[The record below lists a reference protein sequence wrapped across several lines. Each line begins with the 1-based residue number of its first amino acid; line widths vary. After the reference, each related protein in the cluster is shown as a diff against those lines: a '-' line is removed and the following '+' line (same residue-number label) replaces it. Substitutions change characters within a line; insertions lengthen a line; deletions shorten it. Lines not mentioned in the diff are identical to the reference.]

1 MTWVTSGRLVTEL
14 LAMTNLDKESN
25 SSNGPPEGSTSEDK
39 QPPKRANPMQ
49 WYVLLLLGFLTLL
62 ILASAWG
69 TNPSITFTQLQEQI
83 NAGNVLRLT
92 ISGRQL
98 DGEFK
103 QPIKPV
109 SSSTTEAQQ
118 QSSGEPIKKFSCT
131 LPIQAGEQWLQ
142 QLEKNGVEIEAQTP
156 TTYDDL
162 FVFFSIAALLLLL
175 VFGWTMLRRT
185 REQMMGGGMLGG
197 VTKSPARRYDDDEKR
212 VKFEDVAGLGGVKK
226 DLQEIV
232 LFLKDAEKFHRLGA
246 QVPKGVLLMGPPGT
260 GKTLL
265 ARAVAGEAGVPFF
278 SINGSEFIQLF
289 VGVGAGRVR
298 DMFKTAQ
305 EAAPSILFIDEIDAV
320 GRQRGAGMGGGH
332 DEREQTLNQ
341 ILSEMDGFS
350 PSSTV
355 IVLAAT
361 NRPDVL
367 DPALLRPGRFDRHIT
382 VDRPTIEGRQELFE
396 LHSLKVPI
404 TEDVDFKRLA
414 RATVGLTGADIR
426 NLVNEAALWA
436 TRHDKDKVAMEDF
449 EHARDKVLMG
459 AKREDILTE
468 EEREITAYH
477 EAGHALL
484 AWLVPGSDIVH
495 KVTIVPRGRALGVTQ
510 LVPEEDRHNMG
521 QRDMHA
527 HLAMSLGGRTAEKI
541 QFGEYSAGA
550 ESDLKGAT
558 NLARKMVTRWGMSD
572 RIGPVAY
579 NTTDEQPFLGR
590 EMAQEPRTFS
600 EHTAQV
606 IDEEVSKILHSAS
619 DRAEQVLQDNREKLD
634 AIANALLERE
644 IIDYQDIEALI
655 GPSVNGAGGPA
666 VEAARSAANTD
677 KSN

>member
-1 MTWVTSGRLVTEL
+1 
-14 LAMTNLDKESN
+14 
-25 SSNGPPEGSTSEDK
+25 
-39 QPPKRANPMQ
+39 MQ
-49 WYVLLLLGFLTLL
+49 WSLLLLVAVLGFVLVAT
-62 ILASAWG
+62 AWNSG
-69 TNPSITFTQLQEQI
+69 TTITYSQLQEQI
-83 NAGNVLRLT
+83 EKQNVQQVTL
-92 ISGRQL
+92 SGRQVR
-98 DGEFK
+98 GEFK
-103 QPIKPV
+103 TAIEPSAKE
-109 SSSTTEAQQ
+109 TTEAERLDT
-118 QSSGEPIKKFSCT
+118 SNHIKKFSCI
-131 LPIQAGEQWLQ
+131 LPIQAGEDWLK
-142 QLEKNGVEIEAQTP
+142 QLESKDVEIKAEAP
-156 TTYDDL
+156 NTYDDVFLMLSLVGL
-162 FVFFSIAALLLLL
+162 FLILG
-175 VFGWTMLRRT
+175 FGWTMIRRS
-185 REQMMGGGMLGG
+185 RDQMMGGGMLGG

-212 VKFEDVAGLGGVKK
+212 ITFDDVAGLGGVKK

-305 EAAPSILFIDEIDAV
+305 ESSPAILFIDEIDAV

-350 PSSTV
+350 PTSTV

-382 VDRPTIEGRQELFE
+382 VDRPTIEGREEMFQ
-396 LHSLKVPI
+396 LHSQKVPI
-404 TEDVDFKRLA
+404 AEDVDFNRLA

-436 TRHDKDKVAMEDF
+436 TRHDKQMVTMDDF
-449 EHARDKVLMG
+449 EFARDKVLMG
-459 AKREDILTE
+459 ARREDILTE

-484 AWLVPGSDIVH
+484 AWLVPGSNVVH

-510 LVPEEDRHNMG
+510 LVPEEDRHNLG
-521 QRDMHA
+521 QQDMLA
-527 HLAMSLGGRTAEKI
+527 QLAMALGGRTAEKM

-550 ESDLKGAT
+550 ENDLKQAT
-558 NLARKMVTRWGMSD
+558 SLARNMVTRWGMSE
-572 RIGPVAY
+572 RLGPVAY
-579 NTTDEQPFLGR
+579 NTHEEHPFLGR
-590 EMAQEPRTFS
+590 EMAQEHRTFS
-600 EHTAQV
+600 EHTAQI
-606 IDEEVSKILHSAS
+606 IDEEIAKILHAAS
-619 DRAEQVLQDNREKLD
+619 DQAEQVLTTHREKLD
-634 AIANALLERE
+634 AISQALLERE
-644 IIDYQDIEALI
+644 ILDSHEIEELI
-655 GPSVNGAGGPA
+655 GPSVHEQQNASSAQGASVARNASPPA
-666 VEAARSAANTD
+666 PP
-677 KSN
+677 SND